1 MSLPPLRI
9 VHVYNWLDPANG
21 GPPRVIVGLAAGQ
34 RALGHDVRLISSDA
48 PGGAADRFVAA
59 HLDPPPPRA
68 TVRPKFFVP
77 ILTRRALVEALDGA
91 DVAHLHGIW
100 PPVTLLASRVCRAR
114 GVPYVLAPHGS
125 LHGGALGEKWPRKQV
140 GLWLLGYAGLVRHA
154 AALHLLNPDEARIPW
169 FVPRPSRVEIV
180 PNGVFTAPF
189 DRIPPVGD
197 GVGVV
202 LFLGRLHPGKGCDV
216 LGDAFGQLAARDPAV
231 RLLAVGPDQGG
242 AAILRAAARR
252 HGYADRLELPG
263 PLFGAEKRAAF
274 ERATVFCLPSRHEGF
289 SIATLEAMAARRPVV
304 ISEACHF
311 PEVAAAEAGRVVPAE
326 PAAVADALGQIIA
339 DRSLAAALGARGRA
353 LVEARY
359 RWSSIA
365 QQTVDLYR
373 SMRTETTGAVR

>member
-1 MSLPPLRI
+1 VSRPLRI

-34 RALGHDVRLISSDA
+34 RALGHDVRLISSDR

-77 ILTRRALVEALDGA
+77 LLTRRRLTAALADA

-100 PPVTLLASRVCRAR
+100 PPVTLLASRICRSL

-125 LHGGALGEKWPRKQV
+125 LHAGALAEKWPRKHA

-154 AALHLLNPDEARIPW
+154 AALHLLNPDEARIPG
-169 FVPRPSRVEIV
+169 FVPRPARTEIV

-189 DRIPPVGD
+189 DGLGPVASG
-197 GVGVV
+197 GPAVV
-202 LFLGRLHPGKGCDV
+202 LFLGRLHPAKGCGV
-216 LGDAFGQLAARDPAV
+216 LGEAFGRLARRDPDA
-231 RLLAVGPDQGG
+231 RLVAVGPDQGG

-252 HGYADRLELPG
+252 HGFADRLALPG
-263 PLFGAEKRAAF
+263 PLFDAEKAAALG
-274 ERATVFCLPSRHEGF
+274 EATVFCLPSRHEGF

-311 PEVAAAEAGRVVPAE
+311 PEVADAGAGRVVPLEAG
-326 PAAVADALGQIIA
+326 AIADALGAVIG
-339 DRSLAAALGARGRA
+339 DRVAAAAMGARGRA
-353 LVEARY
+353 LVERHY
-359 RWSSIA
+359 RWASIA
-365 QQTVDLYR
+365 QRTVDLYR
-373 SMRTETTGAVR
+373 SVHTRADEAPR